1 LCFCFSCI
9 LKLNVSNRDSN
20 GESSDLYVDCD
31 RHSLCIALHFI
42 GWICLKQTV
51 QSHPPRLSANFF

>member
-1 LCFCFSCI
+1 MCFCFSCV

-20 GESSDLYVDCD
+20 GESSDLYVDC
-31 RHSLCIALHFI
+31 

-51 QSHPPRLSANFF
+51 QSHPPRLSANFFEASRSLVSFGI